1 MFKSFKKM
9 SKIELP
15 WEKLEKRDWEIL
27 KDLYQDGADCA
38 KFISRRFKW
47 DLKETMERLKKLES
61 MGFLKRVEGRFAT
74 IRGKFKHMNHT
85 YYEVTREVKLYFRKN
100 LNR

>member
-1 MFKSFKKM
+1 M